1 MTTMS
6 NVTAINPEIGY
17 LNRCYEEAQAKRAKL
32 ESDIE
37 HYATLSI
44 EALAEVEEKL
54 ADEHFH
60 LLYDGF
66 MTMQREGRAS
76 TPRNFEDNK
85 AYFLEGGKVHAESIM
100 KKVWAKRA

>member
-44 EALAEVEEKL
+44 DALASLEEKL
-54 ADEHFH
+54 ADAHFH

-66 MTMQREGRAS
+66 MAMQREGRAV

-85 AYFLEGGKVHAESIM
+85 AHYLELGQEHADRIM
-100 KKVWAKRA
+100 ARVWAKRA